1 MYIRVSLSKNL
12 VKLLLSGYSPIALQ
26 NGCTSLYY
34 QEFLYSTFSINLS
47 SSDLK
52 KNFFLPIQMCVI
64 LYLTLV
70 LICISLIPSKAE
82 HHIWATYTHKHV
94 NASDFPGQFALF
106 LLILISRSQF
116 SIVGAKPLLVTC
128 TADIFSWFMSC
139 LSTKY
144 H

>member
-52 KNFFLPIQMCVI
+52 KKIFFANSNVCDIVSHSGFDL
-64 LYLTLV
+64 
-70 LICISLIPSKAE
+70 
-82 HHIWATYTHKHV
+82 H
-94 NASDFPGQFALF
+94 F
-106 LLILISRSQF
+106 LDS
-116 SIVGAKPLLVTC
+116 
-128 TADIFSWFMSC
+128 
-139 LSTKY
+139 
-144 H
+144 